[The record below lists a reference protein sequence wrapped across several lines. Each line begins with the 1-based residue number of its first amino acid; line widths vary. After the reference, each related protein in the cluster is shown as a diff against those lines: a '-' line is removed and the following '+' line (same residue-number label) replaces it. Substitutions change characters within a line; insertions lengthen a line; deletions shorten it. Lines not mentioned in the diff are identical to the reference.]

1 MILHVSKPYQ
11 YSNKASLT
19 PPHLEPP
26 PCLQGGGYNTGKY
39 MGNSNSIKAHIVPFA
54 GIRQKSGGTRYLCE
68 GKRFSPELAM
78 GKYFDRDTKVA
89 YVEQINTGKMTVT
102 EAVNELGC
110 SRSAIYSWI
119 KKLSEDGEHGLPG
132 SGHMK
137 PDLEY
142 QRQLEKENR
151 QLKNE
156 ITFLKKAAA
165 YFAGDQRKGTR

>member
-1 MILHVSKPYQ
+1 MDNNKEKP
-11 YSNKASLT
+11 
-19 PPHLEPP
+19 
-26 PCLQGGGYNTGKY
+26 
-39 MGNSNSIKAHIVPFA
+39 
-54 GIRQKSGGTRYLCE
+54 SGGVD
-68 GKRFSPELAM
+68 LA
-78 GKYFDRDTKVA
+78 KYFDRDTKVA
-89 YVEQINTGKMTVT
+89 YVEQINSGKLTVT

-110 SRSAIYSWI
+110 SRSAIYSWMR
-119 KKLSEDGEHGLPG
+119 KLFEDGEHILPG

-156 ITFLKKAAA
+156 VEFLKKAAA

>member
-1 MILHVSKPYQ
+1 MDD
-11 YSNKASLT
+11 NKE
-19 PPHLEPP
+19 EP
-26 PCLQGGGYNTGKY
+26 
-39 MGNSNSIKAHIVPFA
+39 
-54 GIRQKSGGTRYLCE
+54 SGGVD
-68 GKRFSPELAM
+68 M

-89 YVEQINTGKMTVT
+89 YVEQINNGKMTVT

-132 SGHMK
+132 NGHMK

-156 ITFLKKAAA
+156 ITFLKKAAT

>member
-1 MILHVSKPYQ
+1 M
-11 YSNKASLT
+11 A
-19 PPHLEPP
+19 
-26 PCLQGGGYNTGKY
+26 
-39 MGNSNSIKAHIVPFA
+39 
-54 GIRQKSGGTRYLCE
+54 
-68 GKRFSPELAM
+68 
-78 GKYFDRDTKVA
+78 KYFDRNTKVA

-137 PDLEY
+137 PNLEY

-156 ITFLKKAAA
+156 ITFLKKQ
-165 YFAGDQRKGTR
+165 QRILPGTRGKVRDD

>member
-68 GKRFSPELAM
+68 ACYLNDEKSKETLSNLSLATIM
-78 GKYFDRDTKVA
+78 FTD
-89 YVEQINTGKMTVT
+89 
-102 EAVNELGC
+102 
-110 SRSAIYSWI
+110 I
-119 KKLSEDGEHGLPG
+119 K
-132 SGHMK
+132 
-137 PDLEY
+137 
-142 QRQLEKENR
+142 NIC
-151 QLKNE
+151 KNE
-156 ITFLKKAAA
+156 CPNINFKEIILIAPNDTVEDIVRLDGIPF
-165 YFAGDQRKGTR
+165 